1 MATVRTPTWA
11 PDDSMQFKVIG
22 VTGAGEFAATT
33 FDAPDAVSAHRLAT
47 ERGVTVVEVSAASF
61 AGSLGASA
69 VRAKAGRSFKLDL
82 FCQELLALL
91 TAGITLGEAL
101 DTLAAK
107 ERERAGERV
116 IESLL
121 TSVREGKLLSAAMAD
136 RPDVFPALLV
146 ESVRASERTSD
157 YVPSLTRFVR
167 YRKLAAE
174 MKAKV
179 AAASV
184 YPLILL
190 GVSSLVLLFLI
201 GYVVPRFAGV
211 YADMADRLPAASRF
225 LLTLGQAIEAY
236 PLWFA
241 LGMAGLL
248 VAIVQGVRSGGLTRV
263 AISLLRRSSRMRGIF
278 DAAALARMYRTLA
291 LLIHG
296 GIPLVH
302 ALRTVRGLLSAELLP
317 RLEACERAISEG
329 RSFSESM
336 NTHQLSTVV
345 ADRFFRVGERTGRLA
360 EMVDRAA
367 DFHEDEIARAADWA
381 GRVVGPVLMLVMGGV
396 IGLVVVLM
404 YLPIFQL
411 SDALQ

>member
-1 MATVRTPTWA
+1 
-11 PDDSMQFKVIG
+11 MQFRVIG
-22 VTGAGEFAATT
+22 VTGAGEFASTI
-33 FDAPDAVSAHRLAT
+33 FDAPDAHAARRIAGD
-47 ERGVTVVEVSAASF
+47 RGVTIIDVKPASF
-61 AGSLGASA
+61 GSLGNIGAFAS
-69 VRAKAGRSFKLDL
+69 RKRAGRAFKLDL

-91 TAGITLGEAL
+91 SAGITVGEAL

-107 ERERAGERV
+107 ESERDGNRV
-116 IESLL
+116 VGTLL
-121 TSVREGKLLSAAMAD
+121 AAVREGKPLSMAMAAQAEYF
-136 RPDVFPALLV
+136 PDLLI
-146 ESVRASERTSD
+146 ESVRSSERTSD

-179 AAASV
+179 AAASI

-190 GVSSLVLLFLI
+190 GVSALVLLFLI

-211 YADMADRLPAASRF
+211 YADMADNLPAASRA
-225 LLTLGQAIEAY
+225 LMAIGQTIAAY
-236 PLWFA
+236 PLPLALVALASIA
-241 LGMAGLL
+241 LG
-248 VAIVQGVRSGGLTRV
+248 IHGVRSGWATRS
-263 AISLLRRSSRMRGIF
+263 AIALLRRSSRLRGVF

-291 LLIHG
+291 LLVHG

-302 ALRTVRGLLSAELLP
+302 ALGIVRGLLPAQLLA
-317 RLEACERAISEG
+317 RLDGCQRAVSEG
-329 RSFSESM
+329 RSFSDSM
-336 NTHQLSTVV
+336 NAHQLSTVV

-360 EMVDRAA
+360 EMIDRAA

-381 GRVVGPVLMLVMGGV
+381 GRVIGPVLMLIMGGV
-396 IGLVVVLM
+396 IGVVVVLM

>member
-1 MATVRTPTWA
+1 
-11 PDDSMQFKVIG
+11 MQFRVIG
-22 VTGAGEFAATT
+22 VTGAGDFASTT
-33 FDAPDAVSAHRLAT
+33 FDAPDAGSARRLAT
-47 ERGVTVVEVSAASF
+47 ERGVTIIDVKPASF
-61 AGSLGASA
+61 GAMA
-69 VRAKAGRSFKLDL
+69 VRSKSGRSFKLDL

-91 TAGITLGEAL
+91 TAGITVGEAL

-107 ERERAGERV
+107 ERERAADRV

-121 TSVREGKLLSAAMAD
+121 TAVREGKPLSAAMAG
-136 RPDVFPALLV
+136 RPDIFPALLT

-157 YVPSLTRFVR
+157 YVPSLERFVR

-174 MKAKV
+174 MKSKV

-211 YADMADRLPAASRF
+211 YADMADKLPAASRV
-225 LLTLGQAIEAY
+225 LLAMGQAIDAH
-236 PLWFA
+236 PWWFA
-241 LGMAGLL
+241 LGAAALIAA
-248 VAIVQGVRSGGLTRV
+248 VVQGVRSGWLTRA
-263 AISLLRRSSRMRGIF
+263 AIGVLRRSSRLRGVF
-278 DAAALARMYRTLA
+278 EAAALARMYRTLA

-302 ALRTVRGLLSAELLP
+302 ALRTVRGLLPAELLP
-317 RLEACERAISEG
+317 RLEGCERAISEG

-336 NTHQLSTVV
+336 NAHQLSTVV

-360 EMVDRAA
+360 EMIDRAA

-381 GRVVGPVLMLVMGGV
+381 GRVVGPVLMLLMGGV